1 MRLNENV
8 VVVGSRV
15 VLVPYK
21 KHHVVKYNSWMQK
34 KELQELTASEPLT
47 LEQEYE
53 MQTSWHLDDKKLTFI
68 ILDKRKWK
76 KLQSAEADKWEIMSV
91 DLYKRWKRFG
101 TSLLFTG
108 NCYWTIGIIGG
119 HKSLIR

>member
-8 VVVGSRV
+8 VVVGSKV

-76 KLQSAEADKWEIMSV
+76 KLQSAEADK
-91 DLYKRWKRFG
+91 
-101 TSLLFTG
+101 
-108 NCYWTIGIIGG
+108 
-119 HKSLIR
+119 